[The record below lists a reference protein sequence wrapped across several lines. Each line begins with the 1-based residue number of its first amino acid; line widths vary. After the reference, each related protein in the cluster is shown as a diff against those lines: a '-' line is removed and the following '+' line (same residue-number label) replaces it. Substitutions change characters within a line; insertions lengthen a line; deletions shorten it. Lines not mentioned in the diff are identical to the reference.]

1 MMMPIIEPVFR
12 PESEEELEEEEFGED
27 PADVA
32 VGAEVEKRSVLVSY
46 VVGAV
51 RKSVRRD
58 ICQSCVLSMY
68 IYILS
73 VRVGGDSRRIGCLA

>member
-1 MMMPIIEPVFR
+1 MPTALTAPMMMPIIEPVFR

-27 PADVA
+27 PSDVA

-51 RKSVRRD
+51 RKSVSRD
-58 ICQSCVLSMY
+58 ICQSCAPSM
-68 IYILS
+68 
-73 VRVGGDSRRIGCLA
+73 

>member
-1 MMMPIIEPVFR
+1 MMPIIEPVFR

-51 RKSVRRD
+51 RKSVSRD

-68 IYILS
+68 IYCPCALEET
-73 VRVGGDSRRIGCLA
+73 VDE